1 MIIIENIAVS
11 QYQNINKN
19 ISNTQHSFYEG
30 EGWDEGCL
38 LLKGWALNDKVIC
51 WANIVEFLD

>member
-19 ISNTQHSFYEG
+19 KSNTQHLFYEG
-30 EGWDEGCL
+30 EGWEEGCL
-38 LLKGWALNDKVIC
+38 LLKG
-51 WANIVEFLD
+51 